1 MIIVDNWQWPQ
12 FIMLFIF
19 AFNIITQ
26 KDRVITLVGISINL
40 FILTQGGFFK

>member
-12 FIMLFIF
+12 FVMLFILT
-19 AFNIITQ
+19 FNMITREN
-26 KDRVITLVGISINL
+26 KLITLIGISINL